1 MSTDRDT
8 TRNLLLQMDSGLL
21 EFNPMFRQY
30 LTATLECQKFR
41 SRRKDRSLRRWL
53 WSAKILLLLSLFGIL
68 AQRIWGGPT
77 VPETFWPISIL
88 SLASTFAL
96 LNNTPRER
104 TCRQYYEC
112 LLHLSV
118 GQAPP
123 QLPYLWQTGMTSECL
138 RKYAESL
145 EWELEW
151 NLRRRESRTV
161 FVLMAGLFLYVL
173 MTFELFGGPLIPFW
187 SCCGGHLG

>member
-1 MSTDRDT
+1 
-8 TRNLLLQMDSGLL
+8 
-21 EFNPMFRQY
+21 
-30 LTATLECQKFR
+30 
-41 SRRKDRSLRRWL
+41 
-53 WSAKILLLLSLFGIL
+53 
-68 AQRIWGGPT
+68 
-77 VPETFWPISIL
+77 
-88 SLASTFAL
+88 
-96 LNNTPRER
+96 
-104 TCRQYYEC
+104 
-112 LLHLSV
+112 
-118 GQAPP
+118 
-123 QLPYLWQTGMTSECL
+123 MTSECL